1 MTIPNVSNI
10 TVSIRRLYNIAYHVL
25 ADVIN
30 NVESNP
36 WFAATISLSVMT
48 GLLVI
53 AAVILLIV
61 VIKQRTGTISRLRIN
76 YFL

>member
-1 MTIPNVSNI
+1 MTMPNVPNI
-10 TVSIRRLYNIAYHVL
+10 TISIRRLCDIAYHVL
-25 ADVIN
+25 ADVVD

-53 AAVILLIV
+53 VAVILLIV
-61 VIKQRTGTISRLRIN
+61 VIKQRTGTMSRLRIN
-76 YFL
+76 